1 MVILLNDVKSRL
13 INFLEDNSTVVVAC
27 SGGPDS
33 MALLKILNDIK
44 DKKNLNI
51 ICAHVNHKV
60 RKESEEEK
68 VLVENYTKKLNVIF
82 EYYEITN
89 YHEKANFHEDAR
101 KIRYEFLEKITKKY
115 HAKYLMTAHHGDDL
129 IETILMRIARG
140 SNIKGYI
147 GFKEVSP
154 WNGIT
159 IVRPLIYKT
168 KSYIEEYDKENNI
181 PYAIDKTNY
190 SCEYTR
196 NRYRNM
202 VLPILKEENENINLK
217 YLKFSEELSKYYN
230 YVLDEANK
238 YLEEITDSNN
248 NIFVDKFIKLPSL
261 IQETIIQILVEN
273 IQKIDY
279 LPINDNLFSEMI
291 QTVNSIK
298 DNISINLPNNYIFG
312 KKYNIIYLKKVE
324 NKVDTIDYILDKDYI
339 GCNFSIIFTNEYEK
353 SNNLVA
359 LNSNE
364 ITLPLVLT
372 NRNNGDYIEV
382 LNMNGKKKINDIFIE
397 NKIDSEKR
405 DSYPIVKDS
414 NNNVIWIPG
423 LKKSKFAKQLD
434 EKYDIILKYEEK

>member
-13 INFLEDNSTVVVAC
+13 INFLEDNSTIVVAC

-68 VLVENYTKKLNVIF
+68 LLVENYTKKLNVIF

-168 KSYIEEYDKENNI
+168 KSYIEKYDKENNI

-364 ITLPLVLT
+364 ISLPLVLT

>member
-168 KSYIEEYDKENNI
+168 KSFIEEYDKENNI

-261 IQETIIQILVEN
+261 IQETIIQMLVEN